1 MRALTLLLLVILP
14 GAGLS
19 GFSGYWLFRDWA
31 ALTASNQRFVQIA
44 SVANPSQ
51 TDLMIAAAAEDRHRI
66 NCFAEG
72 VGVLLGTVV
81 WAIGIHGLCTLP
93 PTRS

>member
-1 MRALTLLLLVILP
+1 MRALALLLLVMLP
-14 GAGLS
+14 GVGFS

-31 ALTASNQRFVQIA
+31 ALTASNQRYVQIA
-44 SVANPSQ
+44 NAANPNQ

-81 WAIGIHGLCTLP
+81 WAIGVHGLCTLP
-93 PTRS
+93 SARS